1 MPRTLDDARLYARM
15 HANLLAFCRLM
26 GGAAPGSR
34 VVQLPGAVA
43 AVVPAAPHRSLFNS
57 VAFDTADDLERALPH
72 LADTYDRAGIEAWTV
87 WTPEGDTRARQMLAA
102 AGHRLDGDPAV
113 MCMELSDLRQPRPDD
128 LDLEPEPTVAMLA
141 QLNDAAYG
149 TAPDMSRGMQALPGA
164 TLHVA
169 RVDGRPA
176 SVVGTHDLDGDACIL
191 FVATAPEARGHGL
204 ATRLMLLAL
213 HAARDRGAT
222 TTSLQATKM
231 GYPVYAK
238 LGYRD
243 LGALQMWE
251 RRMKP

>member
-1 MPRTLDDARLYARM
+1 LDDSQLYARM
-15 HANLLAFCRLM
+15 HANLRVFCHLM

-34 VVQLPGAVA
+34 VVELPGVVA
-43 AVVPAAPHRSLFNS
+43 AVVPAAAHRSLFNS
-57 VAFDTADDLERALPH
+57 VAYDTADDLERALPR
-72 LADTYDRAGIEAWTV
+72 LAETYEHAGIEAWTV
-87 WTPEGDTRARQMLAA
+87 WTPDSDTRARQMLAA

-128 LDLEPEPTVAMLA
+128 LDLEPEPTVEMLA

-149 TAPDMSRGMQALPGA
+149 TAPDMSRGMQTLPGV
-164 TLHVA
+164 TLHAA

-176 SVVGTHDLDGDACIL
+176 GVLGAHDLDGDTCIL
-191 FVATAPEARGHGL
+191 FVATAPEARGHGI

-213 HAARDRGAT
+213 HEARDRGAT

-243 LGALQMWE
+243 LGRLQMWE
-251 RRMKP
+251 RRII